1 MLILCKHKTDFTVRL
16 SAIWDRLTQ
25 IRSVELSLSFAD
37 IHQRKVVNIFITVSN
52 YRNRKK

>member
-1 MLILCKHKTDFTVRL
+1 MLILYCKYKTDFTVRL

-25 IRSVELSLSFAD
+25 IRSAELSFAD

-52 YRNRKK
+52 YRNRMK